1 MQTIRELI
9 AQESAAIREVE
20 KIGPHGMAEKLVALS
35 SLLSSLGA
43 EIALKRA
50 KYHETRLNALNASKS
65 AIEAKIRSE
74 ATPEFNEW
82 QEREEQRKALLEVI
96 RAIKYYLRIS
106 QDEMKL

>member
-9 AQESAAIREVE
+9 AQESAELKDVNA
-20 KIGPHGMAEKLVALS
+20 IGPHGAAEKLVMLT

-43 EIALKRA
+43 EIGLKRA
-50 KYHETRLNALNASKS
+50 KYYEVRLNALNVSKS

-74 ATPEFNEW
+74 SSLEFNEW
-82 QEREEQRKALLEVI
+82 QEREEMRRAFLELI
-96 RAIKYYLRIS
+96 GAIKYYLRIS